1 MSGILYGVGVGPGE
15 PELITL
21 KALRCIQESDV
32 IILPSAPKED
42 CHAYRIVKE
51 VYPEV
56 EQKRTLCLPFPMT
69 KDRETLER
77 AHNEIF
83 GQIEKLVEEGLKVA
97 FLTIGDP
104 GVYSTYHYIHRRMEA
119 AGKEVQMVSGVPSF
133 CAAAAAL
140 GISLGDMREEIHVIP
155 ASYDIE
161 ATMELTGT
169 RIYMKSG
176 KKLARLKELLQ
187 KQAESRKLE
196 VYAVENCGMAEEKR
210 TWGLEQLD
218 TEAGYLTLVIVKD
231 GGDC

>member
-15 PELITL
+15 PELMTI
-21 KALRCIQESDV
+21 KALRCIQECDV
-32 IILPSAPKED
+32 IILPNAPKED

-56 EQKRTLCLPFPMT
+56 EQKRILCLPFPMT
-69 KDRETLER
+69 KDRKILER

-83 GQIEKLVEEGLKVA
+83 EQIKGLVEEGLQVA

-104 GVYSTYHYIHRRMEA
+104 GVYSTYHYIHRRMEES
-119 AGKEVQMVSGVPSF
+119 GKEVRMISGVPSF

-155 ASYDIE
+155 ASYDVE
-161 ATMELTGT
+161 DTMGLKGT

-176 KKLARLKELLQ
+176 KKLAHLKELLQ
-187 KQAESRKLE
+187 RQAESRALE
-196 VYAVENCGMAEEKR
+196 VYAVENCGMAEEKL
-210 TWGLEQLD
+210 TYGLEQLD

-231 GGDC
+231 GGAC

>member
-15 PELITL
+15 PELMTL
-21 KALRCIQESDV
+21 KALRCIRESDV
-32 IILPSAPKED
+32 ILLPKAPKED

-69 KDRETLER
+69 KDREALER
-77 AHNEIF
+77 THNEIF
-83 GQIEKLVEEGLKVA
+83 GQIEKLVEEGLRAA

-104 GVYSTYHYIHRRMEA
+104 GVYSTYQYIHRRMEA
-119 AGKEVQMVSGVPSF
+119 AGKAVQTVSGVPSF

-140 GISLGDMREEIHVIP
+140 GISLGDMGEEIHVIP

-161 ATMELTGT
+161 DTMKLTGT

-176 KKLARLKELLQ
+176 KKLTRLKELLQ
-187 KQAESRKLE
+187 KQAKSRALE
-196 VYAVENCGMAEEKR
+196 VYAVENCGMTDEKR
-210 TWGLEQLD
+210 IRGLEQLD
-218 TEAGYLTLVIVKD
+218 EESGYLTLVIVKD
-231 GGDC
+231 GGKK